1 MISDILRYFNTCLTM
16 RFSDAVKKNK
26 EATDLVTKVKKIV
39 TTLVWRK
46 DSVKQSHEDRIV
58 AK

>member
-1 MISDILRYFNTCLTM
+1 MMSDILRYFNTCLTM

-26 EATDLVTKVKKIV
+26 EATDLVRKVKKIL
-39 TTLVWRK
+39 TTLVRRK
-46 DSVKQSHEDRIV
+46 DSVLQPHEDRTV

>member
-1 MISDILRYFNTCLTM
+1 MM

-26 EATDLVTKVKKIV
+26 EATDLVTKVKNIV

-58 AK
+58 AKRVLIYW